1 MTGRNRG
8 RWAGF
13 LIVGPERPPGQNFN
27 HINLASDDMMLRKT
41 AILLSVLGLVL
52 QGAAHAD
59 VLLVGNKSA
68 HTLWA
73 LDLATGEKTASFE
86 TGEGP
91 HEVVVSPDGRLAVV
105 TNYGTRE
112 TPGNSLT
119 LIDWADGKA
128 SRVMSLG
135 GDTRPHGVAFRPDGT
150 LVVTTEGSN
159 HVVVADPFADKV
171 LKRIPVGEGVA
182 HMVAVSPDGRHGWV
196 TNISAG
202 TLEKLDLEAGAV
214 VGSLVTG
221 KGAEGVAVAR
231 GGSEVWVTNRGD
243 DTVSVVDAATLEV
256 LANLDS
262 VGFPIRVAITP
273 DGRHALVT
281 NARAATLSVFD
292 VESRELLTTVRI
304 ADPDAEYQPTLLGD
318 SALPIG
324 VFVHPDGSRAF
335 VAISG
340 ANEVAVIET
349 AEWKI
354 TGFWKTGRE
363 PDALGVRLGSP

>member
-1 MTGRNRG
+1 MMPRKIAALLTVIG
-8 RWAGF
+8 
-13 LIVGPERPPGQNFN
+13 
-27 HINLASDDMMLRKT
+27 LALH
-41 AILLSVLGLVL
+41 
-52 QGAAHAD
+52 AALAHGD

-73 LDLATGEKTASFE
+73 IDLATGEKAASFE

-112 TPGNSLT
+112 TTGNSLT
-119 LIDWADGKA
+119 VIDWSDGG
-128 SRVMSLG
+128 STRVVSLG
-135 GDTRPHGVAFRPDGT
+135 EDTRPHGIVFRPDGT

-159 HVVVADPFADKV
+159 HVVVVDPLEGRV
-171 LKRIPVGEGVA
+171 VKRVAVGEGVA
-182 HMVAVSPDGRHGWV
+182 HMVALSPDGRFAWV

-202 TLEKLDLEAGAV
+202 TLEKLDLEEGAV
-214 VGSLVTG
+214 VASLVTG

-231 GGSEVWVTNRGD
+231 GGREVWVTNRGD
-243 DTVSVVDAATLEV
+243 DTVSVVDAGSLEV
-256 LANLDS
+256 LATLAS
-262 VGFPIRVAITP
+262 PGFPIRVALTP
-273 DGRHALVT
+273 DGRRALVT

-292 VESRELLTTVRI
+292 VESRTLERTLRI

-324 VFVHPDGSRAF
+324 VFVNPDGSRAY

-340 ANEVAVIET
+340 ANQVAVIDTQSWAIVALWE
-349 AEWKI
+349 
-354 TGFWKTGRE
+354 TGRE
-363 PDALGVRLGSP
+363 PDALGIRLDPR